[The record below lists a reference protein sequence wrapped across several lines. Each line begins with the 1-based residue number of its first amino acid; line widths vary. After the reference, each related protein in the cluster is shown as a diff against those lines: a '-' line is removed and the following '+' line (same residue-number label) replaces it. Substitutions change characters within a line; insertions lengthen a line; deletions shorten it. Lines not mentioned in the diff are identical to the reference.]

1 MEGRIRTL
9 IVTLFV
15 LGTVTY
21 IPTDL
26 LNHNGGSTIE
36 LEDSKFINSVNV
48 NDSLEWDLTAGNWY
62 SIQTNCQ
69 TCTSSLFFN
78 DVMIQSDELN
88 YSGQVSEDGKIK
100 LIIDNPQS
108 ESFESSFLMNVSD
121 NHLNTRPGPQ
131 TDFPLSSVFQCPE
144 ENHCIDKDS
153 PVLASTYLESHSA
166 QSIKGILENQQI
178 DYFGF
183 AVSTGQIVELNLE
196 HANSDIEVTSY
207 FQNSTSEVEID
218 GHLSASSITNHIVNP
233 NLKYIDIVD
242 DGRLVIKVS
251 SATVDTIWSVGIIL
265 HNQSQTSMLDL
276 NDDAEILGHG
286 TKTVIIEMNDT
297 ISLNLQSTIFDVE
310 YTYQSLV
317 NSEWVF
323 SGSGEFSDGLNNYI
337 FPLPGSTAL
346 KLIISADVFYLNID
360 LIGFDDIGSSLEAP
374 SLPPILASTNNSSWP
389 VLDVKGPNLVGEFT
403 HSIGDTSDVYRIDI
417 DAWEDSIHFVKVEI
431 EGNINEFEIELIEKD
446 QEDWSEVEAKVRTT
460 TLGKLS
466 VALEMSR
473 GTHFFRISLLNSST
487 DNVWGEYVEPTK
499 YTIITTYELV
509 DEGEE
514 PWFPPDDNAQKWGN
528 VARWFMGILFLLPA
542 LYLGMIQIQKKNYA
556 KEILS
561 KKQRLLWLK
570 SRLDE
575 GISPKQNRRE
585 LARSLDAVATLD
597 WNDAC
602 QTWGEAD
609 IFYRTKNVAIACWKL
624 DPRIAENSDS
634 WPIIVGVYI
643 IEGNWEIAALRLD
656 SPAGEAWEIKS
667 VTPRFLH
674 SGYEVFLD
682 TMMEGNKT
690 FLSLELVGSAN
701 SVDIELNGRMN
712 GDPHACRTSKTLYRD
727 EEE

>member
-1 MEGRIRTL
+1 ML
-9 IVTLFV
+9 
-15 LGTVTY
+15 
-21 IPTDL
+21 
-26 LNHNGGSTIE
+26 
-36 LEDSKFINSVNV
+36 
-48 NDSLEWDLTAGNWY
+48 
-62 SIQTNCQ
+62 
-69 TCTSSLFFN
+69 
-78 DVMIQSDELN
+78 
-88 YSGQVSEDGKIK
+88 VS
-100 LIIDNPQS
+100 
-108 ESFESSFLMNVSD
+108 
-121 NHLNTRPGPQ
+121 
-131 TDFPLSSVFQCPE
+131 
-144 ENHCIDKDS
+144 
-153 PVLASTYLESHSA
+153 YLESHSA

-207 FQNSTSEVEID
+207 FQNSTNEVEID

-265 HNQSQTSMLDL
+265 HNQSQTNMLDL

-317 NSEWVF
+317 NSEWIF

-360 LIGFDDIGSSLEAP
+360 LIGFDDIDSNLEAP

-528 VARWFMGILFLLPA
+528 VAA
-542 LYLGMIQIQKKNYA
+542 LVHGYFVPITSIIFGNDTNS
-556 KEILS
+556 KE
-561 KKQRLLWLK
+561 
-570 SRLDE
+570 
-575 GISPKQNRRE
+575 E
-585 LARSLDAVATLD
+585 LR
-597 WNDAC
+597 
-602 QTWGEAD
+602 
-609 IFYRTKNVAIACWKL
+609 
-624 DPRIAENSDS
+624 
-634 WPIIVGVYI
+634 
-643 IEGNWEIAALRLD
+643 
-656 SPAGEAWEIKS
+656 
-667 VTPRFLH
+667 
-674 SGYEVFLD
+674 
-682 TMMEGNKT
+682 
-690 FLSLELVGSAN
+690 
-701 SVDIELNGRMN
+701 
-712 GDPHACRTSKTLYRD
+712 
-727 EEE
+727 